1 MTDRARPLDRLVG
14 RFPVFARMPPARLE
28 EVRSKAQVRSVAAGE
43 QLFSAGTPCSG
54 FPLLVSGSARVIE
67 SSPEGR
73 EIQLYR
79 VRPGEACILSAGCL
93 LGNAGYGAS
102 GIAETPLEV
111 VVLPPPLFDA
121 LMQHEPEFRRW
132 VFALFSERLS
142 ETMRLVE
149 AVSFERLDRR
159 LARYL
164 ARNGPVVRTS
174 QERLA
179 AEIGTVREMV
189 GRVLR
194 NFEDRGLVALRR
206 GEVRILDAPAIER
219 LAAGAEAGAKET

>member
-1 MTDRARPLDRLVG
+1 
-14 RFPVFARMPPARLE
+14 MPPARLE
-28 EVRSKAQVRSVAAGE
+28 EVRSQAQMRRIAAGE
-43 QLFSAGTPCSG
+43 PLFSAGTPCGG

-67 SSPEGR
+67 SSPDGR

-93 LGNAGYGAS
+93 LGKAGYGAS
-102 GIAETPLEV
+102 GMAETPLEV
-111 VVLPPPLFDA
+111 VVLPPALFDS
-121 LMQHEPEFRRW
+121 LMQNEPEFRRW

-159 LARYL
+159 LARHL
-164 ARNGPVVRTS
+164 AQNGPVVRAS

-179 AEIGTVREMV
+179 AELGTVREMV

-206 GEVRILDAPAIER
+206 GEVRVLDAAAIEA
-219 LAAGAEAGAKET
+219 LASAAAPGANGT